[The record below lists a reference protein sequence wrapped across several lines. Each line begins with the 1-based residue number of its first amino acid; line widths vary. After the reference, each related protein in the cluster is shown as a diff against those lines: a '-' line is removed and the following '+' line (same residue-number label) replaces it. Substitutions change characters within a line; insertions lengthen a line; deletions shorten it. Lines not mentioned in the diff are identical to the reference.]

1 MPQAA
6 PKPLHIFK
14 PGQWTTIAGEAI
26 EFSEADLAASAKA
39 YNPKLHKAPIV
50 VGHPKTDDPAVG
62 WAKSLTVSERGL
74 FITPEKVN
82 PAFAESVRTGSYGT
96 ISAKFYR
103 PTDASNP
110 VPGVWYLRHV
120 GFLGAQPPSV
130 KGLEEPEFA
139 EDDGCVCFQEG
150 VEFGEWDAM
159 TSAGLL
165 RNLREWILGRFG
177 TEEADKVL
185 PNYEVRAL
193 ELGAQEEI
201 NKSRA
206 AQGQAL
212 AAFAEDAETA
222 PATDP
227 LPPKESTVNEEEAA
241 QLREQNAALQRQNEE
256 LVRAQAE
263 KDAKAKHQAN
273 VEFAE
278 SLVNEARIPSAQKDQ
293 VSALITQL
301 ETTPDVEFGEG
312 DDKKPLHQ
320 VLRDFLKL
328 LPPSVEFGESATK
341 KRADADLDGAAFAEG
356 ADPDRV
362 AQHRRISAHAKEHGV
377 SYATAAHAVMR
388 SK

>member
-6 PKPLHIFK
+6 PKSLHIFK
-14 PGQWTTIAGEAI
+14 PGRWTTISGEAI
-26 EFSEADLAASAKA
+26 EFSEADLAASARA

-62 WAKSLTVSERGL
+62 WAKSLTASERGL
-74 FITPEKVN
+74 YITPEKVN
-82 PAFAESVRTGSYGT
+82 PAFAESVQAGSYGT

-139 EDDGCVCFQEG
+139 EDGDGVCFQEG

-177 TEEADKVL
+177 ADEADKVL
-185 PNYEVRAL
+185 PNYEIRAL

-201 NKSRA
+201 NKTRANESRSLIA
-206 AQGQAL
+206 V
-212 AAFAEDAETA
+212 AEGAETA

-227 LPPKESTVNEEEAA
+227 PPPKESTVTEEEAA
-241 QLREQNAALQRQNEE
+241 QLREQNAALQRQNED
-256 LVRAQAE
+256 LVRTQAD
-263 KDAKAKHQAN
+263 KDAKAKHEAN

-278 SLVNEARIPSAQKDQ
+278 CLVSEARIPSAQKGQ
-293 VSALITQL
+293 VAALITQL

-312 DDKKPLHQ
+312 EEKKPLHQ
-320 VLRDFLKL
+320 VLRDLLKG
-328 LPPSVEFGESATK
+328 LPPSVAFGETATK
-341 KRADADLDGAAFAEG
+341 NRADADQDDAAFAEG

-362 AQHRRISAHAKEHGV
+362 AQHRRINAYARENGM
-377 SYATAAHAVMR
+377 SYAAAAHAVMR
-388 SK
+388 TK

>member
-6 PKPLHIFK
+6 PKSLHIFK
-14 PGQWTTIAGEAI
+14 PGRWTTIAGEAI
-26 EFSEADLAASAKA
+26 EFSEADLAASARA

-50 VGHPKTDDPAVG
+50 VGHPKSDDPAVG
-62 WAKSLTVSERGL
+62 WAKSLTANERGL
-74 FITPEKVN
+74 YITPEKVN
-82 PAFAESVRTGSYGT
+82 PAFAESVQAGSYGT

-103 PTDASNP
+103 PTDAGNP

-139 EDDGCVCFQEG
+139 EDGDGVCFQEG

-177 TEEADKVL
+177 AEEADKVL
-185 PNYEVRAL
+185 PNYEIRAL

-201 NKSRA
+201 NKARANESRS
-206 AQGQAL
+206 L
-212 AAFAEDAETA
+212 IAFAEGAETA

-227 LPPKESTVNEEEAA
+227 PPPKESTVTEEEAA
-241 QLREQNAALQRQNEE
+241 QLREQNAALQRQNED
-256 LVRAQAE
+256 LVRTQAD
-263 KDAKAKHQAN
+263 KDAKAKHEAN

-278 SLVNEARIPSAQKDQ
+278 CLVSEARIPSAQKGQ
-293 VSALITQL
+293 VAALITQL

-312 DDKKPLHQ
+312 EEKKPLHQ
-320 VLRDFLKL
+320 VLRDLLKG
-328 LPPSVEFGESATK
+328 LPPSVAFGETATK
-341 KRADADLDGAAFAEG
+341 NRADADQDDAAFAEG

-362 AQHRRISAHAKEHGV
+362 AQHRRINAYARENGM
-377 SYATAAHAVMR
+377 SYAAAAHAVMR
-388 SK
+388 TK